1 MKDTDE
7 ENVEHD
13 VGDTGDGNEV
23 HRALRVPQASE
34 DARNDVVGY
43 DERDANETDIEIVLG
58 SFDGFCGSFDE
69 ADDTLGAS
77 NKYHSEEEREHHEER
92 DGVAYHGSRLS
103 VVASTDGLPYNHC
116 RSHRKTDD
124 DDGEHVHHLRADA
137 DRRDAGNATV
147 LADDEEVNHTI
158 EYLHEIGEQIGQR
171 EGDDVA

>member
-1 MKDTDE
+1 MQDSDE
-7 ENVEHD
+7 DDVEHD

-69 ADDTLGAS
+69 ADDTLGSS
-77 NKYHSEEEREHHEER
+77 NQYHGKEEREHHEER
-92 DGVAYHGSRLS
+92 DGVANHRSCFP
-103 VVASTDGLPYNHC
+103 VVACTDGLSDYY
-116 RSHRKTDD
+116 RRTHRKTDD
-124 DDGEHVHHLRADA
+124 DDCEHVHHLRADA